1 MAFRE
6 LCSAHVLKFRF
17 SVPKSTSQ
25 ARPEP
30 YLESLAVIF
39 GLIFVV
45 GKVVYWVLKALGI
58 EF

>member
-1 MAFRE
+1 M
-6 LCSAHVLKFRF
+6 SRF
-17 SVPKSTSQ
+17 PNDVSII
-25 ARPEP
+25 
-30 YLESLAVIF
+30 LSLAVIF